1 MIEPKK
7 DREEIINLENVSLN
21 IPVFSKHNSSL
32 KRKILR
38 SVTGGAISSE
48 KNTKYIK
55 ALNKISL
62 KIRSGEK
69 IALIGHNGSGKSS
82 FIRLLSDI
90 YSPSKGTI
98 VKSVNVYPMLQ
109 KSFIVEDFLTGIDA
123 AKAHFLLVKNNLVG
137 FSDFLEDVIEFSGLG
152 EFISLPLRTYSE
164 GMAARLMFS
173 LLTYHTHECLAID
186 EGMGTGDKEFHSKA
200 QVRLEEFID
209 KSGTM
214 LLASHSEELIKK
226 FCSRG
231 LVFDHGHIVYDGL
244 LDNALAFYARNN

>member
-1 MIEPKK
+1 M
-7 DREEIINLENVSLN
+7 R
-21 IPVFSKHNSSL
+21 
-32 KRKILR
+32 
-38 SVTGGAISSE
+38 

-98 VKSVNVYPMLQ
+98 LKNVNVYPMLQ

-186 EGMGTGDKEFHSKA
+186 EGLGTGDKEFHSKA
-200 QVRLEEFID
+200 QVRLEEYIN
-209 KSGTM
+209 KSGTI
-214 LLASHSEELIKK
+214 LLASHSEELIRK